1 MACKNTDGRR
11 LTVYDGLCD
20 GIWSRNSKLSRDR
33 VNVKWIFLS
42 RGVTWA
48 TAQEE
53 KQKDYKKS
61 IFLHIEPPNLPKL
74 AYTTSD
80 MD

>member
-1 MACKNTDGRR
+1 MACKNTDGWRYTTDCV
-11 LTVYDGLCD
+11 TVYDHETQ
-20 GIWSRNSKLSRDR
+20 NLSRDR